1 MPKKLTYE
9 EVKNYIE
16 LQGYQLLS
24 KEYINNHT
32 KLKMICDKGHECEIT
47 FGNFKQGKRCRTCAF
62 EKISQDRKLNYN
74 YVKEYIELQGYAD
87 RKSVV

>member
-32 KLKMICDKGHECEIT
+32 
-47 FGNFKQGKRCRTCAF
+47 
-62 EKISQDRKLNYN
+62 
-74 YVKEYIELQGYAD
+74 
-87 RKSVV
+87 